1 MTALL
6 DQPRTAP
13 ANGLLTSIEE
23 LRERCTALAEAKLP
37 FGYDYET
44 GYEGESRLAAA
55 LHAEEN
61 FIVSVQLTN
70 SLDWAR
76 MVPLGFDAGVNMDNR
91 EVAALLWP
99 LFHVTDDEG
108 LPLAVPWG
116 AAAELRWGARWFL
129 RNLWD
134 HPLFGRQVRDSHGY
148 HPIRSDAML
157 ESYAEGENQRNGL
170 KFVTQVTTGYKMRE
184 LTDLQTAFLGRPP
197 TEFEQNS
204 VRFNVFDMHDPEV
217 IAYAC
222 EDAVETLRQH
232 LHRFPKVRR
241 SFIYKI
247 EANVQRVVLDMADT
261 GVAYNWQLLREKSVE
276 VREFADLM
284 LAEVLADFEALA
296 SQVKGVPVKL
306 PPDFNLN
313 SSDQFANLLYNLCE
327 MPVLHYTPGS
337 DKSPPKP
344 STDAK
349 KALPG
354 LAMRYAEVRRYLDWK
369 RLTDLRLKFLAIYE
383 DKYDWA
389 ADGRAHPMLLQNGTV
404 TGRFSCEAPNYQQSP
419 KSYHYVLRNG
429 MTFDFEFR
437 DAIVVSR
444 PGSRTWWEL
453 VLEEAGC
460 DDLPEPSPHGWYM
473 LGFDLS
479 QVELRALA
487 AEAGETAL
495 LEAFK
500 RGEDV
505 HKLTASRMLGIAL
518 SEVTKP
524 QRQDYGKRMNF
535 AIGYGLTEHGMA
547 QQTGKPIEECDQ
559 LFADFRKAYPKLKE
573 YTERVIRQSK
583 RDGYV
588 RTKFGR
594 KVVIWEYLHE
604 SRKVRSG
611 GERTAGNCVIQG
623 PATGDYM
630 KVAMYRALRALER
643 AGLADRVRPVMNIHD
658 ALEWEVRKDVTPAEV
673 IAVLQPAV
681 IFPVTKP
688 GVEWPPLV
696 ADWHIG
702 TSWGQLRDVHVEA
715 DGRVVVGEAEDCPR
729 CARKPAPAPA
739 EPVLPAAPA
748 PAAPE
753 EPAGEPRAVIVVLS
767 QVPSADQVRALR
779 DYLKTLPG
787 GNQVT
792 LKIPDKAGELS
803 VPVPFTSGLAPEHEG
818 RVSLAAGAPA
828 VIHLE
833 LADTVDE
840 SLADGLEV

>member
-1 MTALL
+1 MTSLL
-6 DQPRTAP
+6 EQPRTAP
-13 ANGLLTSIEE
+13 ANGLLTDIGE
-23 LRERCTALAEAKLP
+23 LRERCAALAEEKLP
-37 FGYDYET
+37 VGYDYET
-44 GYEGESRLAAA
+44 GYEGESRLGAA

-61 FIVSVQLTN
+61 FIVAVQLTN

-76 MVPLGFDAGVNMDNR
+76 MVPLRFDAGANMDNR

-99 LFHVTDDEG
+99 LFHVVDDEG

-134 HPLFGRQVRDSHGY
+134 HPLYGKQVRESRGY

-157 ESYAEGENQRNGL
+157 ESYAEGKNEKNGL
-170 KFVTQVTTGYKMRE
+170 KFVTHVTTGYKMRE
-184 LTDLQTAFLGRPP
+184 LKDGPDSLLGKFLGRTP
-197 TEFEQNS
+197 TEFEGNS

-232 LHRFPKVRR
+232 LHRFPKVRGT
-241 SFIYKI
+241 FIYKV
-247 EANVQRVVLDMADT
+247 EMNVQPVVLDMADT
-261 GVAYNWQLLREKSVE
+261 GLAYNWQMLREKSAE

-296 SQVKGVPVKL
+296 SKVKGVPVKL

-313 SSDQFANLLYNLCE
+313 AGQQFGNLLYNLCE
-327 MPVLHYTPGS
+327 MPVLHRTPGGA
-337 DKSPPKP
+337 P
-344 STDAK
+344 SVDGK

-354 LAMRYAEVRRYLDWK
+354 LATRYAEVRRYQDWK
-369 RLTDLRLKFLAIYE
+369 RLTDLRLKFLSIYE

-389 ADGRAHPMLLQNGTV
+389 ADGRAHPILNQNGAV

-419 KSYHYVLRNG
+419 KGYHYELRSG
-429 MTFDFEFR
+429 ARFDFDFR

-444 PGSRTWWEL
+444 SGARTWHEL

-460 DDLPEPSPHGWYM
+460 TDLPEPSPLGWYM

-495 LEAFK
+495 LEAFL

-505 HKLTASRMLGIAL
+505 HKLTASRMLGIELAAV
-518 SEVTKP
+518 SKD

-535 AIGYGLTEHGMA
+535 AIGYGLTEHGMS

-559 LFADFRKAYPKLKE
+559 LFADFRKAYPKLKS
-573 YTERVIRQSK
+573 YTERIIRESK
-583 RDGYV
+583 RNGFV
-588 RTKFGR
+588 TTKFGR
-594 KVVIWEYLHE
+594 RVVIWEYLSE
-604 SRKVRSG
+604 FKNVRSK
-611 GERTAGNCVIQG
+611 GERLAGNCVIQG

-630 KVAMYRALRALER
+630 KVAMHRAQKALER
-643 AGLADRVRPVMNIHD
+643 AGLADKVRPVMNIHD
-658 ALEWEVRKDVTPAEV
+658 ALEWEVRKDVKPAEV
-673 IAVLQPAV
+673 IAVLKNAV
-681 IFPVTKP
+681 IFPVTRP

-696 ADWHIG
+696 ADWHMG
-702 TSWGQLRDVHVEA
+702 KSWGQLKDVHVEA
-715 DGRVVVGEAEDCPR
+715 DGRVVVGEAGDCPR
-729 CARKPAPAPA
+729 CSQKPP
-739 EPVLPAAPA
+739 PA
-748 PAAPE
+748 PAAPARE
-753 EPAGEPRAVIVVLS
+753 EVPSQELAGQGCAVIVQLS
-767 QVPSADQVRALR
+767 RRPSAEQVRALR

-792 LKIPDKAGELS
+792 LKIPDPAGELL
-803 VPVPFTSGLAPEHEG
+803 VPVPFASGLAPAHEG
-818 RVSLAAGAPA
+818 PVSVILGSLAA
-828 VIHLE
+828 IRLE
-833 LADTVDE
+833 LAASAGKAGV
-840 SLADGLEV
+840 